1 MCSQAEQWALRLFI
15 LCWFTLMVSGCG
27 LLDSSLKTYSVS
39 LFSSD
44 SGDSI
49 HASISTTYNIAC
61 SSVFGGS
68 TNFTQNGVVVSGT
81 SGSLQ
86 ILQNLNCTITIA
98 SFFDGTDTYTPTGS
112 SLVITVTS
120 GGAISSSGSLSSPPQ
135 YSNGS
140 GSNLYLFLVS
150 SSSSTLNFEYA
161 YDPSVQSS
169 SVVNPCVS
177 SYCSAKP
184 SMSSQSTSFNST
196 SISSGR
202 YIWFSVRITLSGV
215 NSSVTTNI
223 YLTDATATFT
233 SGSTYTV
240 NVPDGI
246 ISITPTGTCSST
258 TFSQNTWQTSIPA
271 SLISSNTIFAQAV
284 AMPVTT
290 SLPGSITPVT
300 YQARFYV
307 DQPGV
312 AVQWQW
318 GAAVYTTN
326 MTGYSTLGVK
336 SATSSNSDCTYTNSD
351 AAGTPETKKASLTRG
366 ATGNGSSQYTGSQ
379 TSLANATTSNCTPI
393 CSGTNVRCPTVCQA
407 PPITLVG
414 YGVMPNINF

>member
-1 MCSQAEQWALRLFI
+1 MCSQAEHWALRLFI
-15 LCWFTLMVSGCG
+15 LCWFTLIVGGCS
-27 LLDSSLKTYSVS
+27 LFDSSLKTYSVS
-39 LFSSD
+39 LFSRD

-49 HASISTTYNIAC
+49 NASISTTYNIAC

-98 SFFDGTDTYTPTGS
+98 SFFDGTDTYTPTSS

-135 YSNGS
+135 YKNGS

-202 YIWFSVRITLSGV
+202 YIWFSVSITLSGV
-215 NSSVTTNI
+215 DSSVKTNI

-258 TFSQNTWQTSIPA
+258 TFSQSTWQTSIPA

-312 AVQWQW
+312 TVRWQW

>member
-27 LLDSSLKTYSVS
+27 LFDSSLKTYSVN

-49 HASISTTYNIAC
+49 NASISTTYNIAC

-98 SFFDGTDTYTPTGS
+98 SFFDGTDTYTPTSS

-135 YSNGS
+135 YKNGS

-202 YIWFSVRITLSGV
+202 YIWFSVSITLSGV
-215 NSSVTTNI
+215 DSSVKTNI

-258 TFSQNTWQTSIPA
+258 TFSQSTWQTSIPA

-312 AVQWQW
+312 TVRWQW

>member
-1 MCSQAEQWALRLFI
+1 
-15 LCWFTLMVSGCG
+15 
-27 LLDSSLKTYSVS
+27 VS
-39 LFSSD
+39 LFSRD

-49 HASISTTYNIAC
+49 NASISTTYNIAC

-98 SFFDGTDTYTPTGS
+98 SFFDGTDTYTPTSS

-135 YSNGS
+135 YKNGS

-202 YIWFSVRITLSGV
+202 YIWFSVSITLSGV
-215 NSSVTTNI
+215 DSSVKTNI

-258 TFSQNTWQTSIPA
+258 TFSQSTWQTSIPA

-312 AVQWQW
+312 TVRWQW